1 MVLNNSGV
9 AQTLGTEWADRGVRV
24 NCMSPGIVNTA
35 LIQVRGRARTTQ
47 TLHVS
52 SFSTRIIEPASGR
65 TCHCYYGVSR
75 VLQVAQRTR
84 RSLGPCRQHADDTA
98 ETLQESKDL
107 QPLVKEWLTQ
117 IPAARLAEVTDLQ
130 AAMVYM
136 ASDASD
142 YMVGHNLVIDGGQSV
157 W

>member
-1 MVLNNSGV
+1 
-9 AQTLGTEWADRGVRV
+9 
-24 NCMSPGIVNTA
+24 
-35 LIQVRGRARTTQ
+35 
-47 TLHVS
+47 
-52 SFSTRIIEPASGR
+52 
-65 TCHCYYGVSR
+65 
-75 VLQVAQRTR
+75 
-84 RSLGPCRQHADDTA
+84 
-98 ETLQESKDL
+98 L

-130 AAMVYM
+130 AAIVYM

>member
-1 MVLNNSGV
+1 M
-9 AQTLGTEWADRGVRV
+9 
-24 NCMSPGIVNTA
+24 P
-35 LIQVRGRARTTQ
+35 
-47 TLHVS
+47 
-52 SFSTRIIEPASGR
+52 
-65 TCHCYYGVSR
+65 
-75 VLQVAQRTR
+75 
-84 RSLGPCRQHADDTA
+84 
-98 ETLQESKDL
+98 QESKDL

-130 AAMVYM
+130 AAIVYM

>member
-1 MVLNNSGV
+1 MIACSAQLCAQSELHLLSSRTSSKV
-9 AQTLGTEWADRGVRV
+9 ADENAA
-24 NCMSPGIVNTA
+24 M
-35 LIQVRGRARTTQ
+35 
-47 TLHVS
+47 
-52 SFSTRIIEPASGR
+52 
-65 TCHCYYGVSR
+65 
-75 VLQVAQRTR
+75 
-84 RSLGPCRQHADDTA
+84 
-98 ETLQESKDL
+98 LQESKDL

-130 AAMVYM
+130 AAIVYM

>member
-1 MVLNNSGV
+1 MHSCFAGFCAYEQSSYHV
-9 AQTLGTEWADRGVRV
+9 ANKNAT
-24 NCMSPGIVNTA
+24 MP
-35 LIQVRGRARTTQ
+35 
-47 TLHVS
+47 
-52 SFSTRIIEPASGR
+52 
-65 TCHCYYGVSR
+65 
-75 VLQVAQRTR
+75 
-84 RSLGPCRQHADDTA
+84 
-98 ETLQESKDL
+98 QESKDL

-130 AAMVYM
+130 AAIVYM

>member
-1 MVLNNSGV
+1 V

-35 LIQVRGRARTTQ
+35 LIQVRCCDCITERLLVYKGIAGGFCSMDFPVASHIMIACSAQLCAQSELHLLSSRT
-47 TLHVS
+47 S
-52 SFSTRIIEPASGR
+52 SK
-65 TCHCYYGVSR
+65 
-75 VLQVAQRTR
+75 VADEN
-84 RSLGPCRQHADDTA
+84 AA
-98 ETLQESKDL
+98 MLQESKDL

-130 AAMVYM
+130 AAIVYM